1 MTLIKTALEEEG
13 GKSICVPFINLILM
27 CVPVQFT
34 QSIKFYEE
42 INEWTPTRQ
51 FWRTHHCIMYRGIPI
66 QILDKKIKTISK
78 WYCH

>member
-42 INEWTPTRQ
+42 INE
-51 FWRTHHCIMYRGIPI
+51 
-66 QILDKKIKTISK
+66 
-78 WYCH
+78 